1 MDCLAEFDL
10 KICGEIEL
18 QIHHNLLGHNR
29 PLPKEGFEIHAHEQT
44 LGQCRKW
51 LESYCPGVKLVS
63 VSSNAEAAANV
74 TNDNQ
79 IIAIAGSLAAE
90 KYGLDI
96 LNSNIEDYSGNTTR
110 FLTIGKVV
118 ASQTGRDKTS
128 LMATTKNEQGALF
141 SLLEPFNRL
150 DINLSHLTY
159 RPSKINKW
167 QYSFF
172 IDFDGHQD
180 DNLIQELFSDF
191 SNKDIDLKMLGSYP
205 KSLG

>member
-1 MDCLAEFDL
+1 M
-10 KICGEIEL
+10 
-18 QIHHNLLGHNR
+18 
-29 PLPKEGFEIHAHEQT
+29 
-44 LGQCRKW
+44 
-51 LESYCPGVKLVS
+51 
-63 VSSNAEAAANV
+63 
-74 TNDNQ
+74 
-79 IIAIAGSLAAE
+79 
-90 KYGLDI
+90 
-96 LNSNIEDYSGNTTR
+96 
-110 FLTIGKVV
+110 
-118 ASQTGRDKTS
+118 ASQTGRDKSS